1 MLWCLKT
8 THLPPHRSR
17 NKSPMTTNLQ
27 PLLQSWSPPI
37 GVNVSLGLL
46 TLIYTRGWLRV
57 RAVSPALISPL
68 RFASFVAGIAA
79 IWLAIGSPLE
89 AFDDVSLT
97 VHMVQHL
104 LLMTIAPALILVGAP
119 ALPLLQ
125 GVPHAINR
133 YLTGPILRSPLVKTF
148 MHAAMNPAICWLAA
162 TFALIVWHLPPV
174 FELALRL
181 DWLHHLEH
189 ISFLVTGLL
198 FWWPVVQ
205 PWPSAP
211 RWPQWSIP
219 LYLFAATFPC
229 DVLSGFLVF
238 CDRVVYRSYLSA
250 PMLFGFSPLQDQQFA
265 ASLMW
270 VAVTLIFLTSAMVV
284 TMHILS
290 PVKAYQPAEAGTAP
304 SGAVSEILR
313 GPGLEV
319 S

>member
-1 MLWCLKT
+1 
-8 THLPPHRSR
+8 
-17 NKSPMTTNLQ
+17 MTMNIQ

-37 GVNVSLGLL
+37 AVTASLCLL
-46 TLIYTRGWLRV
+46 TLIYTRGWIRV
-57 RAVSPALISPL
+57 RAASPPLISPL
-68 RFASFVAGIAA
+68 RFTSFVAGIAA

-89 AFDDVSLT
+89 AFDDASLT

-104 LLMTIAPALILVGAP
+104 LLMTIAPPLILIGAP

-133 YLTGPILRSPLVKTF
+133 CVTGPFLRSRLVKSLV
-148 MHAAMNPAICWLAA
+148 HAATHPVICWLAA
-162 TFALIVWHLPPV
+162 TLALIVWHLPPV
-174 FELALRL
+174 FDLALRR

-205 PWPSAP
+205 PWPTIP
-211 RWPQWSIP
+211 RWPRWSIP
-219 LYLFAATFPC
+219 VYLFAATFPC

-238 CDRVVYRSYLSA
+238 CDRVVYRPYLST
-250 PMLFGFSPLQDQQFA
+250 PILLGFSPLQDQECA

-270 VAVTLIFLTSAMVV
+270 VAVTLIFLVPAVVV
-284 TMHILS
+284 TMQILS
-290 PVKAYQPAEAGTAP
+290 PAEAHQNTEP
-304 SGAVSEILR
+304 RSESREIANEFLR
-313 GPGLEV
+313 GPGLEA